1 LPTLVTD
8 LEAYL
13 LRALSFAFLAL
24 SVYTLLLSGAFP
36 LPDAAYSEKVGSSAT
51 ATTIDN
57 PVIAIS
63 PSMQNPLRKPTL
75 VVTTVY
81 HLVMAFGCY
90 ARLLSTGQYTFLLG
104 IIGGGALGVFGFWCT
119 LFGDDSAGA
128 KNRSSGWMFPSAA
141 KRGAKME
148 KREKREEKWSKLKKG
163 L

>member
-1 LPTLVTD
+1 MVFAD

-24 SVYTLLLSGAFP
+24 SVYTLLLSGFFP
-36 LPDAAYSEKVGSSAT
+36 LPEAAFSEKPGSSAT

-63 PSMQNPLRKPTL
+63 PSTQNPLRMPTL

-90 ARLLSTGQYTFLLG
+90 TRLLNTGQYTFLFG
-104 IIGGGALGVFGFWCT
+104 ILGGATLGMFGFWCT
-119 LFGDDSAGA
+119 LFGDDSPGA
-128 KNRSSGWMFPSAA
+128 KNRSSGWMFPTAA
-141 KRGAKME
+141 KRGMKME
-148 KREKREEKWSKLKKG
+148 KREAREEKWSKLKKG